1 MNRLKV
7 SPGWAILAG
16 GLSLFVV
23 VPLAVMVLGSLK
35 TSAQAVSFDLSLPS
49 TWHPE
54 NYAFVV
60 KNGEVVRAFL
70 NSLLITVTSVALCMA
85 VAAPGAYVVARRA
98 SRFTAW
104 VYTVCLL
111 GMVAPFQ
118 VVTTFVL
125 LKGLGLIGSYAG
137 VILVSVAGQ
146 LSWSLFLFTGFV
158 RTVPREME
166 EAACIDGASPHRT
179 FLTVIIPLLQP
190 VLATNIV
197 IVAMAVWNDLL
208 LPLYFLN
215 SPEKWTMP
223 LTVYSFF
230 GQYASN
236 WNYVF
241 ADLVLTAVPIVILYL
256 AAQKFIIE
264 GMTSGAVKG

>member
-1 MNRLKV
+1 MNLRSSRWWLV
-7 SPGWAILAG
+7 PTALLA
-16 GLSLFVV
+16 LFVV
-23 VPLAVMVLGSLK
+23 IPLAVMVLGSLK
-35 TSAQAVSFDLSLPS
+35 DSTEALSFDLSLPT

-60 KNGEVVRAFL
+60 AKGDVVRAFL
-70 NSLLITVTSVALCMA
+70 NSLLVTVASVALCIA
-85 VAAPGAYVVARRA
+85 AAAPGAYVVARRA
-98 SRFTAW
+98 TRFTGM
-104 VYTVCLL
+104 VYTLCLL

-125 LKGLGLIGSYAG
+125 LKSLGLIGTYLG

-179 FLTVIIPLLQP
+179 FALVIVPLLQP
-190 VLATNIV
+190 VLATNVV

-230 GQYASN
+230 GQYASQ

-241 ADLVLTAVPIVILYL
+241 ADLVLTALPILVLYL
-256 AAQKFIIE
+256 AAQKFIVE